1 MTLGERI
8 IFIRG
13 DLSREKFAPLSGV
26 SKNTLIFYEK
36 NERQPGAD
44 YLAKLLELYP
54 GISPAWL
61 LMGEGEMRRGDTGAG
76 QTQSAVNTGGNVNQ
90 VASGHHDGDVYIYN
104 SSPEP
109 HAAKPEIA
117 ELVVLLDRY
126 ANKALL
132 EELKGKL
139 LNIKKVMEG

>member
-1 MTLGERI
+1 
-8 IFIRG
+8 
-13 DLSREKFAPLSGV
+13 
-26 SKNTLIFYEK
+26 
-36 NERQPGAD
+36 
-44 YLAKLLELYP
+44 
-54 GISPAWL
+54 
-61 LMGEGEMRRGDTGAG
+61 MRRGDTGVGQAQR
-76 QTQSAVNTGGNVNQ
+76 QTQQAVNTCGSVNQ
-90 VASGHHDGDVYIYN
+90 VATGHHDGDVYIYN

-126 ANKALL
+126 AGKAML

>member
-1 MTLGERI
+1 MDFKARLKAIRGSVEQEDFARI
-8 IFIRG
+8 IGVKLPTYGRWERG
-13 DLSREKFAPLSGV
+13 EQEPK
-26 SKNTLIFYEK
+26 LIDINK
-36 NERQPGAD
+36 I
-44 YLAKLLELYP
+44 LLQFSD
-54 GISPAWL
+54 INPAWL
-61 LMGEGEMRRGDTGAG
+61 LTGKGEMRQGKLGSG
-76 QTQSAVNTGGNVNQ
+76 NTQSAVNSGGSVNQ
-90 VASGHHDGDVYIYN
+90 GQHDGDVYIYN

-132 EELKGKL
+132 EDLKGKL